1 VNKGIS
7 RRKLLKALAAAA
19 GGVGLGKVLGS
30 SLLRGTAQELDKF
43 TYFPFISKAETPLPG
58 PTTEPTSTS
67 TPTSTPTATPTS
79 TPTATPTATPT
90 STPTSPPTDS
100 RVVHVHSDA
109 ATFWDYGDDYFGDFV
124 DQDVV
129 DAMVDRGAMELTGAP
144 SLAQAWQTLVPNYVP
159 GKAIAV
165 KVNFNNC
172 FWCNQSGTTIDA
184 LVHPINPVINGLLQA
199 YPDFQTSDIWVYDA
213 TVYGSVGQLARRQI
227 PQRFKD
233 GSQYSGVRF
242 FSPPYQ
248 WGICNEIAGYDSGD
262 PSANITWHNP
272 PEIPTPPSMKVTD
285 VLVNA
290 SYVINMPIMK
300 RHESGFAVTLSFKN
314 HFGSIAYPGS
324 LHDSSYY
331 AGGSSY
337 HVCADIYRNPH
348 ILGKTVLTIGDGLFG
363 NWENNL
369 STPAP
374 WSTFGDDAP
383 NSLFFATDPVAA
395 DCVMSDLLNAEK
407 TVSHMANDLLIYA
420 ASVGLGTF
428 ERGDPWGSGYNQI
441 DYLKIEL

>member
-7 RRKLLKALAAAA
+7 RRKLLQALAAAA

-43 TYFPFISKAETPLPG
+43 TYFPFISKAETPFPG
-58 PTTEPTSTS
+58 PTAEPTFTS
-67 TPTSTPTATPTS
+67 TPTS

-109 ATFWDYGDDYFGDFV
+109 ATSWNYGDDYFGDFV

-129 DAMVDRGAMELTGAP
+129 DAMVDRGVLELTGAP
-144 SLAQAWQTLVPNYVP
+144 SLAQAWQTLVPNYAP
-159 GKAIAV
+159 GKAIAI

-172 FWCNQSGTTIDA
+172 FSCNQLGTVIDA

-213 TVYGSVGQLARRQI
+213 TVYGSVGQLAGRMI

-233 GSQYSGVRF
+233 GCLYSGVRF
-242 FSPPYQ
+242 FDQ
-248 WGICNEIAGYDSGD
+248 DCNETAGYTSTD
-262 PSANITWHNP
+262 PSADITWHNP

-290 SYVINMPIMK
+290 LYVINMPIMK

-324 LHDSSYY
+324 LHDGSYQTHDSSW
-331 AGGSSY
+331 
-337 HVCADIYRNPH
+337 HLLADIYRNAH
-348 ILGKTVLTIGDGLFG
+348 ILGKTVLTVGDGLFG
-363 NWENNL
+363 NWLNNL
-369 STPAP
+369 SKPAP
-374 WSTFGDDAP
+374 WSTFGEDAP
-383 NSLFFATDPVAA
+383 NSLFFATDPVAV
-395 DCVMSDLLNAEK
+395 DCVMSDFLHAEK
-407 TVSHMANDLLIYA
+407 PLSPRVNELLIYA
-420 ASVGLGTF
+420 ASVALGTY
-428 ERGDPWGSGYNQI
+428 ERGDPWTSGYNQI